1 MNIVVFD
8 AESWN
13 PDGLPWTELEALGS
27 VRALGTPAKDEI
39 GRVAG
44 DAEAA
49 FVWRTVLNR
58 EAIRAM
64 PRLRYIGL
72 LDPDGSARVNLEA
85 AAKRGVVV
93 CRVPLPLADS
103 LAEHVFAVLLE
114 LARGTG
120 LHMASVHRREWTRA
134 ARPCWWKFPMRRLAG
149 LTLGLVGDSPA
160 RDAIARRA
168 HAFAMRTLVA
178 SCGGEPV
185 RPLPEGAEA
194 ADAAQTLRESDVV
207 VVLAAAAPET
217 QGWFN
222 RERLAAMKPGSWLV
236 HVGGAGVVDEAA
248 LADALRNGPAP
259 AVAAL
264 DRLVLEPP
272 PPDHPL
278 LLLRHCRITPHLA
291 WAAAETRAAF
301 IAAAAA
307 SLRAW
312 IDGRPAGVLTPPPHG
327 AAADAAM
334 DRS

>member
-8 AESWN
+8 AASWN
-13 PDGLPWTELEALGS
+13 PDGLRWTELEALGR

-85 AAKRGVVV
+85 AAKRGIVV
-93 CRVPLPLADS
+93 CRVSLPLADS
-103 LAEHVFAVLLE
+103 LAEHVVAVLLE

-120 LHMASVHRREWTRA
+120 LHMAAVHRREWTRA

-149 LTLGLVGDSPA
+149 LTIGLLGDSPA
-160 RDAIARRA
+160 REAIARRA
-168 HAFAMRTLVA
+168 RAFEMRTWVT
-178 SCGGEPV
+178 SCGVGPLGPV
-185 RPLPEGAEA
+185 PEGAEA
-194 ADAAQTLRESDVV
+194 VETARTLRESDVV
-207 VVLAAAAPET
+207 VVLAAATPET
-217 QGWFN
+217 QGWLN

-236 HVGGAGVVDEAA
+236 HVGGAGVVDETA
-248 LADALRNGPAP
+248 LADVLQHGPAP
-259 AVAAL
+259 AAAAL
-264 DRLVLEPP
+264 DRLLLEPP

-278 LLLRHCRITPHLA
+278 LRLRNCRITPHLA
-291 WAAAETRAAF
+291 WAAVETRAAF

-312 IDGRPAGVLTPPPHG
+312 LDGRAVDVVTPSPPAV
-327 AAADAAM
+327 AAGTVT
-334 DRS
+334 DRA